1 MGFGER
7 MQQRREELGLSRTDL
22 AKRLGISL
30 SAVSNY
36 ELGVSFP
43 KAEVLLRL
51 FDCLETEPNVLFQD
65 SFQGGSQVLNHWER
79 RRLDQVRGLS
89 PQGREAVG
97 SVVGTLCAYRDEL
110 DAAPQAPEPRVIP
123 LYRSPAAAGYAA
135 PVFGEDFDYIQ
146 VTGDVPAAAEFAVR
160 IQGDSMSPWIPD
172 GSQAYVNRDPLKPG
186 DVGIFC
192 VDGEI
197 VCKQYY
203 KDPAGTVYLFSL
215 NRERADADVVLFP
228 TSGRTLVCFGRVIL
242 HAPPPPGLD

>member
-1 MGFGER
+1 MNFGDR
-7 MQQRREELGLSRTDL
+7 MQQRREELGLSRTTL
-22 AKRLGISL
+22 AQRLGISQ

-36 ELGVSFP
+36 ELGISFP
-43 KAEVLLRL
+43 KGEVLLRL

-65 SFQGGSQVLNHWER
+65 SFHGGSQVLDQWER
-79 RRLDQVRGLS
+79 SLLHQVRSLS
-89 PQGREAVG
+89 PQGRDAVR
-97 SVVGTLCAYRDEL
+97 SVVGALCAYQEETE
-110 DAAPQAPEPRVIP
+110 AVPQTPEPRVIP

-146 VTGDVPAAAEFAVR
+146 VTGEVPAAAEFAVR

-172 GSQAYVNRDPLKPG
+172 GSYAYVNRDPLKSG

-215 NRERADADVVLFP
+215 NRERSDADVVLFP

-242 HAPPPPGLD
+242 HAPPLPGKE